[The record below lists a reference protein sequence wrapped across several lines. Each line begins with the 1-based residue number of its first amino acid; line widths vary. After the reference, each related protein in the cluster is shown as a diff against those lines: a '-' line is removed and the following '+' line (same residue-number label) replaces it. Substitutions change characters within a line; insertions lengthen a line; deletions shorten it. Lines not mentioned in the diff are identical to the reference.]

1 MVSLAFFLKKSKL
14 KKGLYLQIYQSFY
27 DPDKKGTAHKSFR
40 ALGYLDDL
48 KRSGIDDPIAF
59 FSDEIKKL
67 NADLN
72 LKRAQDKLR
81 YIDRS
86 PVRNLGFFPVKC
98 ILDGLAVDKHIDLL
112 RYDRLF
118 EFSLSQILADLLFAR
133 IVDPCSKFRSF
144 HDVIPYLYGSE
155 RLYSYDQLLEALG
168 FLGDEYEKVIE
179 IFTRRV
185 AQRYGICTSTSYF
198 DCTNFYFEI
207 DRETAFQKKGPSK
220 ENRSDPIVGMG
231 LLLDANCIPIGMKLY
246 PGNLSEKPV
255 ARDLIKDLKQQNQID
270 GRTIAVA
277 DKGINC
283 ARNIYEAL
291 KNDDGYIFSKS
302 VKRLEDKEYKWIFN
316 KNNSYTFVY
325 DEDHEL
331 RYSYTTCTDVF
342 DYEFVNDDNKK
353 IKFTAKEK
361 RVLTFNPTLCRK
373 QQREINKL
381 YEKAKILKAG
391 QAKKSEYGE
400 SSKYVKFAS
409 TDKEGNVTKEKVA
422 VALDEKKYE
431 KDMALAGYNLLVTS
445 EIKMKD
451 QEIYETYHNL
461 WRIEQSFR
469 IMKSELEA
477 RPVFCKTE
485 STIKGHFLICYLAE
499 LLVRILEFKILKH
512 QINSTKLYEFMR
524 SYRILKDSTN
534 QYINITSSTPTI
546 DHLSKMLDLPLKNYY
561 LTSAQIKKMLNKVI

>member
-1 MVSLAFFLKKSKL
+1 
-14 KKGLYLQIYQSFY
+14 
-27 DPDKKGTAHKSFR
+27 
-40 ALGYLDDL
+40 
-48 KRSGIDDPIAF
+48 
-59 FSDEIKKL
+59 
-67 NADLN
+67 
-72 LKRAQDKLR
+72 
-81 YIDRS
+81 
-86 PVRNLGFFPVKC
+86 
-98 ILDGLAVDKHIDLL
+98 
-112 RYDRLF
+112 
-118 EFSLSQILADLLFAR
+118 
-133 IVDPCSKFRSF
+133 
-144 HDVIPYLYGSE
+144 
-155 RLYSYDQLLEALG
+155 
-168 FLGDEYEKVIE
+168 
-179 IFTRRV
+179 
-185 AQRYGICTSTSYF
+185 
-198 DCTNFYFEI
+198 
-207 DRETAFQKKGPSK
+207 
-220 ENRSDPIVGMG
+220 
-231 LLLDANCIPIGMKLY
+231 MKLY

-255 ARDLIKDLKQQNQID
+255 ARELIKDLKQQNQID

-291 KNDDGYIFSKS
+291 KNGDGYIFSKS

-325 DEDHEL
+325 DEDHEP

-353 IKFTAKEK
+353 IRFTAKEK
-361 RVLTFNPTLCRK
+361 RVLTFNLALCRK
-373 QQREINKL
+373 QQRKINKL

-391 QAKKSEYGE
+391 QAKKSEYEE

-499 LLVRILEFKILKH
+499 LLVRILEFKVLKH

-524 SYRILKDSTN
+524 SYRILKDSGN

-546 DHLSKMLDLPLKNYY
+546 DHLTKMLDLPLKNYY